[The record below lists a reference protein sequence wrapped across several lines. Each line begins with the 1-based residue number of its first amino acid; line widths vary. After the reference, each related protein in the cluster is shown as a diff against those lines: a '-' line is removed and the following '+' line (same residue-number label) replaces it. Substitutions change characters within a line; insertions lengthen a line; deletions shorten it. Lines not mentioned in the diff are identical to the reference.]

1 MVLLKQFVHFHKPT
15 KREKHMSDSNP
26 FAPPSTSSLLSNSSG
41 PRKVSFAPIA
51 LYKRSYALMGEQYWL
66 FVGITLVGILLGS
79 LVPFGILMGP
89 MMVGIYLCFADR
101 ERGKQVEFGTL
112 FKGFDHFANS
122 FIAVL
127 IIMVASFL
135 VLIPI
140 LIVMTVVMI
149 TALPSN
155 GGNQVSP
162 LAIPIILL
170 CYLVMI
176 IAVFLIQLPF
186 LFTFQLIADR
196 GLTGPQAVGMSFKA
210 LQKNFGGCILLSI
223 VIGLLSILASLA
235 CYVPVFFLMPITMG
249 VLFLAY
255 RDIFGP
261 SSS

>member
-1 MVLLKQFVHFHKPT
+1 
-15 KREKHMSDSNP
+15 MSDSNP
-26 FAPPSTSSLLSNSSG
+26 FDPPPTSSLLSNACG
-41 PRKVSFAPIA
+41 PRKVSLAPIA

-127 IIMVASFL
+127 IIMVVSFL
-135 VLIPI
+135 VMIPI
-140 LIVMTVVMI
+140 LIVMTVLII
-149 TALPSN
+149 TVLQSD

-162 LAIPIILL
+162 LVFPVLL
-170 CYLVMI
+170 LSYLVI
-176 IAVFLIQLPF
+176 LIAIFLIQLPF

-210 LQKNFGGCILLSI
+210 LQKNFGGCIFLSI

-261 SSS
+261 TSPSSS